1 MISVIMSAYNEK
13 ESELRKSIDSIINQ
27 TFRDLE
33 IIIVDDNPNNTE
45 LKTILDSLTDERIKL
60 IYNEKNMG
68 LVNSLNR
75 ALKVATGEYIA
86 RMDADDISFPDR
98 LEKQLKYLQEKD
110 LDLVGGWLVLIDDS
124 EEDREIM
131 KYEFPSSVEG
141 VNATV
146 RFGSPIPHP
155 TWLGRRKVFDELN
168 GYRNVR
174 YCEDY
179 DFVLR
184 AVYHGFKLG
193 SIPDYVLRYRIRSTS
208 ITNSN
213 RNKQLLLSRYIGK
226 NRNRIDDVT
235 EEELNKYINSDN
247 AVTEVGYLD
256 RFDSVRAD
264 YLRGKNKWK
273 NAIILVTNKYFW
285 IRRYEMF
292 MTKLHK

>member
-27 TFRDLE
+27 TYRDLE
-33 IIIVDDNPNNTE
+33 IIIVDDNPNNAE
-45 LKTILDSLTDERIKL
+45 LKKILDSLTDERIKL
-60 IYNEKNMG
+60 VYNEKNLG

-75 ALKVATGEYIA
+75 ALKIATGEYIA

-98 LEKQLKYLQEKD
+98 LEKQLRYLQEKQ

-124 EEDREIM
+124 EGDREIR
-131 KYEFPSSVEG
+131 KYEFPSSIEG
-141 VNATV
+141 INATI

-155 TWLGRRKVFDELN
+155 TWLGKREVFDTLN

-184 AVYHGFKLG
+184 AAYHGFKLG
-193 SIPDYVLRYRIRSTS
+193 NVPDYVLRYRIRSTS

>member
-13 ESELRKSIDSIINQ
+13 ESELRKSIESIIHQ
-27 TFRDLE
+27 TYRDLE
-33 IIIVDDNPNNTE
+33 IIIVDDNPNNIE
-45 LKTILDSLTDERIKL
+45 LKKILDSLTDERIKL
-60 IYNEKNMG
+60 IYNEKNLG
-68 LVNSLNR
+68 LVNSLNK
-75 ALKVATGEYIA
+75 ALSVATGEYIA

-98 LEKQLKYLQEKD
+98 LEKQMQCLQERH

-124 EEDREIM
+124 EDDKVTR
-131 KYEFPSSVEG
+131 KYEFPSSTEG
-141 VNATV
+141 ITATI

-155 TWLGRRKVFDELN
+155 TWLGRREVFDTLN

-184 AVYHGFKLG
+184 AAYHGFKLG
-193 SIPDYVLRYRIRSTS
+193 NVPDYVLRYRIRSTS

-235 EEELNKYINSDN
+235 EEELNKYINSDK
-247 AVTEVGYLD
+247 AVVEVGYLD

>member
-27 TFRDLE
+27 TYRDLE
-33 IIIVDDNPNNTE
+33 IIIVDDNPNNAE
-45 LKTILDSLTDERIKL
+45 LKKILDSLTDERIKL
-60 IYNEKNMG
+60 VYNEKNLG

-75 ALKVATGEYIA
+75 ALNVATGEYIA

-98 LEKQLKYLQEKD
+98 LEKQLKYLQEKQ

-124 EEDREIM
+124 EEDKEIR
-131 KYEFPSSVEG
+131 KYEFPSSTEG
-141 VNATV
+141 INATI

-155 TWLGRRKVFDELN
+155 TWLGKREVFDTLK

-184 AVYHGFKLG
+184 AVYHSFKLG
-193 SIPDYVLRYRIRSTS
+193 NVSDYVLRYRIRSTS

-235 EEELNKYINSDN
+235 EEELNKYINSDK
-247 AVTEVGYLD
+247 AVVEVGYLD

-273 NAIILVTNKYFW
+273 NAIILATNKYFW

-292 MTKLHK
+292 MTKIHK

>member
-13 ESELRKSIDSIINQ
+13 ESELRKSINSIINQ
-27 TFRDLE
+27 TYRDLE
-33 IIIVDDNPNNTE
+33 IIIVDDNPNNAE
-45 LKTILDSLTDERIKL
+45 LKKILDSLTDERIKL
-60 IYNEKNMG
+60 VYNERNLG

-75 ALKVATGEYIA
+75 ALKVAAGEYIA

-98 LEKQLKYLQEKD
+98 LEKQLKYLQEKQ

-124 EEDREIM
+124 EEDREIR

-141 VNATV
+141 INATI

-155 TWLGRRKVFDELN
+155 TWLGKREVFDTLK

-184 AVYHGFKLG
+184 AVHHGFKLG
-193 SIPDYVLRYRIRSTS
+193 NVPDYVLRYRIRSTS

-235 EEELNKYINSDN
+235 EEELNKYINSDK
-247 AVTEVGYLD
+247 AVVEVKYLD
-256 RFDSVRAD
+256 RFDKVRAD
-264 YLRGKNKWK
+264 YSQGKNKLK
-273 NAIILVTNKYFW
+273 NALILATNKYFW